1 MNRRQEQ
8 GSALLVV
15 IVTGAIMCVVIASV
29 LKLSSNSIYNTYGRV
44 DWNKAYY
51 NSENAMVWAAQKIL
65 DNPPGAGTSNY
76 YSTASGNLPTSALVG
91 PTNGDANFK
100 GAWVSIQQFTNTSGQ
115 NYLITSSAR
124 VNDKIRTVQASITTY
139 PASTVFDNE
148 YFLDNWGWW
157 WGSSITG
164 NGAQRSNWDFDFQG
178 RPVAN
183 GYVYAAD
190 LVQQN
195 EVNYNVGQGTPPVS
209 GLAGNDPV
217 TYIHPGAQ
225 RVEMPRLL
233 DFSNYIASALSN
245 TSSNGIWIGS
255 TQVVFGVQ
263 NNGTKT
269 GIYLVGT
276 AANPIIVKGTAV
288 VPGDVIIKGKVS
300 GKGTL
305 YVGGQLY
312 IAGDLTYANPPD
324 FSTAPETMSA
334 TNRDAWVQN
343 NQNAD
348 LVAFAV
354 KGSIFGGDVTASDW
368 INYEYNYPGSG
379 LSHVGDES
387 HLGQDGILGTGD
399 DDIPFV
405 HPDGTTSTWYDA
417 DGNGQVNGNYNYNN
431 DINMTTARAN
441 QILGYPTTGTG
452 NNATPV
458 AYSSFAT
465 SNMGSLDGIYY
476 TDHAAAIRMQQGG
489 AVYHGSIISRNE
501 QIVFTSSLV
510 FTYDSRIHSR
520 YRNNPNQYVNLGL
533 PYGKIIQVNSLVEL
547 TPDTSNL

>member
-1 MNRRQEQ
+1 MNNLTIKRRQEQ

-15 IVTGAIMCVVIASV
+15 IVIGAVMCIVIASV
-29 LKLSSNSIYNTYGRV
+29 LKLSSNSIYNSYGRV

-51 NSENAMVWAAQKIL
+51 NSENAMVWAAQQIL
-65 DNPPGAGTSNY
+65 DNPPGAGSSNY
-76 YSTASGNLPTSALVG
+76 YSTVGGNLPTSAMVA

-100 GAWVSIQQFTNTSGQ
+100 GAWVSIQNTSGK

-157 WGSSITG
+157 WGASITG
-164 NGAQRSNWDFDFQG
+164 NGAQRSNWDFDFHDH
-178 RPVAN
+178 PTAN
-183 GYVYAAD
+183 GYIYAAD
-190 LVQQN
+190 LVTDN
-195 EVNYNVGQGTPPVS
+195 GVAYNPGQGTPPVR
-209 GLAGNDPV
+209 GLAGDDPI

-245 TSSNGIWIGS
+245 TSTNGIWIGT

-276 AANPIIVKGTAV
+276 AANPIIIKGTAV
-288 VPGDVIIKGKVS
+288 VPGDVVIQGKVS

-312 IAGDLTYANPPD
+312 LAGDVTYANGPSW
-324 FSTAPETMSA
+324 STAPETMSA
-334 TNRDAWVQN
+334 TNRDAWVQS
-343 NQNAD
+343 NQNKD

-354 KGSIFGGDVTASDW
+354 KGSVFGGDVTASDW

-379 LSHVGDES
+379 LAHVGDES

-399 DDIPFV
+399 DNIPFV

-417 DGNGQVNGNYNYNN
+417 DGNGQVNGNYNYDN

-441 QILGYPTTGTG
+441 RILGYPTTGTG

-458 AYSSFAT
+458 AYGSIAT
-465 SNMGSLDGIYY
+465 SNMGALDGVYY
-476 TDHAAAIRMQQGG
+476 TDHAAAIRMQQGA

-501 QIVFTSSLV
+501 QIVFGNSLV
-510 FTYDSRIHSR
+510 FTYGFAG
-520 YRNNPNQYVNLGL
+520 P
-533 PYGKIIQVNSLVEL
+533 
-547 TPDTSNL
+547 